1 MPICG
6 SFGIRLD
13 FGENIPHSPDN
24 LRWNYDLQAEVAA
37 ATGKLRNCLCLWL
50 GIADPGLI
58 DVAALPSPGSA
69 IPATIPSWNY
79 SAEGTV

>member
-1 MPICG
+1 MIGAAWDKDTREGRERMPICG

-37 ATGKLRNCLCLWL
+37 ATGKFRNRLCLWL
-50 GIADPGLI
+50 GSL
-58 DVAALPSPGSA
+58 
-69 IPATIPSWNY
+69 IPA
-79 SAEGTV
+79 